1 MSNNGIDYIIG
12 KNGGEAPI
20 VWTPNTCH
28 NPHLIIGGSSG
39 AGKTFTIRQIIN
51 AFVARGISFTILDK
65 HGDIDGLEGIGEF
78 NFGYGLGRGINPLS
92 IVPDSDYGGPEANTV
107 AFIGLLN
114 ELSGMHRL
122 GPEQQNMLHNAIINL
137 YRANGI
143 KQEEVETWGQSTYP
157 DLKDLQ
163 RFLMHKYKKLLVG
176 GKDDSKEMDYLYDL
190 YKKKRLLERLEK
202 EALKGA
208 DVEDKILATIS
219 ALVEKY
225 EDYLKKGILN
235 DKDFLIYTNPR
246 GLLAVKNR
254 IQNINNSGVF
264 VKNEISLKNARIIIK
279 NLEDEQKKIVT
290 FYILKRLLDV
300 FLKARYSEH
309 VRHYL
314 VIDEASF
321 FLDISKI
328 SNLITRIVQEGRKFG
343 LGIILATQNPLNFNN
358 DILLNTATKMIFS
371 VEPVIHRSVS
381 KTFGVDPAMLKS
393 VLPRK
398 HCMYSTK
405 AVNNGAYSLIK
416 RTWQA

>member
-1 MSNNGIDYIIG
+1 MTNNINYAIG
-12 KNGGEAPI
+12 KNGGESPI
-20 VWTPNTCH
+20 VWSPNACH

-51 AFVARGISFTILDK
+51 AFVTQGVTFTVIDK
-65 HGDIDGLEGIGEF
+65 HGDINDLDHINDY
-78 NFGYGLGRGINPLS
+78 NFGYGLDRGINPLS
-92 IVPDSDYGGPEANTV
+92 ILPYKDYGGPEANAL
-107 AFIGLLN
+107 AFVGLLN
-114 ELSGMHRL
+114 ELSGLHRL
-122 GPEQQNMLHNAIINL
+122 GPEQQNMLHNALINL

-143 KQEEVETWGQSTYP
+143 KQEDVNTWTQETYP
-157 DLKDLQ
+157 DLTDLQ

-190 YKKKRLLERLEK
+190 YKKKKALEKLER
-202 EALKGA
+202 AAGKGD
-208 DVEDKILATIS
+208 DVKDKILATIS
-219 ALVEKY
+219 TLLQKY
-225 EDYLKKGILN
+225 EDYLKMGILN

-264 VKNEISLKNARIIIK
+264 VKNEISLKNSRVIIK

-321 FLDISKI
+321 FLDIPKI

-343 LGIILATQNPLNFNN
+343 LGIILATQNPLSFNS

-371 VEPVIHRSVS
+371 VEPVIHRLVS
-381 KTFGVDPAMLKS
+381 RAFGVDPSLLKS
-393 VLPRK
+393 VMPRK

-405 AVNNGAYSLIK
+405 AVNNGAYRLIN
-416 RTWQA
+416 RL

>member
-1 MSNNGIDYIIG
+1 MSNNGIGYIIG
-12 KNGGEAPI
+12 KNGGETPI
-20 VWTPNTCH
+20 VWKPNICH

-39 AGKTFTIRQIIN
+39 TGKTFTIRQIIN
-51 AFVARGISFTILDK
+51 AFSTQGISFTIIDK
-65 HGDIDGLEGIGEF
+65 HGDIDNLENISEY
-78 NFGYGLGRGINPLS
+78 NVAYGLNKGINPLS
-92 IVPDSDYGGPEANTV
+92 FVPEKDYGGPEANTV
-107 AFIGLLN
+107 AFVSLLN
-114 ELSGMHRL
+114 ELSGIHRL

-143 KQEEVETWGQSTYP
+143 KQEEIETWKQESYP

-163 RFLMHKYKKLLVG
+163 RYLMHKYKKLLVG
-176 GKDDSKEMDYLYDL
+176 GKDNNKEMDYLYEL
-190 YKKKRLLERLEK
+190 YKMKKSLERYEK
-202 EALKGA
+202 EERRGE
-208 DVEDKILATIS
+208 DVEDKIQATITT
-219 ALVEKY
+219 LVQKY

-235 DKDFLIYTNPR
+235 DKDFLVYTNPR
-246 GLLAVKNR
+246 GLLALKNR

-279 NLEDEQKKIVT
+279 NLEDEQKKIIT
-290 FYILKRLLDV
+290 FYILKRLLDI
-300 FLKARYSEH
+300 FLKARYSTH

-321 FLDISKI
+321 FLDIPKI

-358 DILLNTATKMIFS
+358 DILLNTATKMIFT
-371 VEPVIHRSVS
+371 VEPVIYRSVS
-381 KTFGVDPAMLKS
+381 KAFGVDPMLLKTI
-393 VLPRK
+393 LPRM

-416 RTWQA
+416 RQMQ

>member
-1 MSNNGIDYIIG
+1 MANNGINYIIG
-12 KNGGEAPI
+12 RNGGESPV
-20 VWTPNTCH
+20 VWTPNACH

-51 AFVARGISFTILDK
+51 AFSGHGITFTVIDK
-65 HGDIDGLEGIGEF
+65 HGDIDNLENICEY
-78 NFGYGLGRGINPLS
+78 NFSYGLGKGINPLS
-92 IVPDSDYGGPEANTV
+92 FLPDKDYGGPEANTV

-114 ELSGMHRL
+114 ELSGVHRL

-143 KQEEVETWGQSTYP
+143 KQEEVDTWKQDTYP

-176 GKDDSKEMDYLYDL
+176 GKDDNKEMDYLYEL
-190 YKKKRLLERLEK
+190 YKMKKALVRFEK
-202 EALKGA
+202 AAARGE
-208 DVEDKILATIS
+208 DVDVKIQATIS
-219 ALVEKY
+219 GLVEKY
-225 EDYLKKGILN
+225 SDYLKKGILN

-264 VKNEISLKNARIIIK
+264 VKDEISLKNARIVIK
-279 NLEDEQKKIVT
+279 NLEDEQKKIIT

-300 FLKARYSEH
+300 FLKARYSAH

-314 VIDEASF
+314 VVDEASF
-321 FLDISKI
+321 FLDIPKI
-328 SNLITRIVQEGRKFG
+328 SHLITRIVQEGRKFG
-343 LGIILATQNPLNFNN
+343 LGIILATQNPLNFNS

-381 KTFGVDPAMLKS
+381 KAFGVDQSLLKA
-393 VLPRK
+393 VLPRQ

-405 AVNNGAYSLIK
+405 SVNNGAYNLIK
-416 RTWQA
+416 RPQV